1 MATFSEAL
9 DAMKNN
15 GIVQLPDGSTYCLC
29 SSTELLTDLVSTEV
43 ADLIGALSGVIQP
56 VFFKGDSKVIQ
67 RIKSHNLDGCRR
79 STICCGMIGY
89 FLRSKP
95 ILVCIRMNTQ
105 VDYQ

>member
-29 SSTELLTDLVSTEV
+29 SSTELLTDLVSAEV

-56 VFFKGDSKVIQ
+56 VFFKGDSKNKIAQ
-67 RIKSHNLDGCRR
+67 FGWMP
-79 STICCGMIGY
+79 TIGDL
-89 FLRSKP
+89 LRDDW
-95 ILVCIRMNTQ
+95 ILPEK
-105 VDYQ
+105 

>member
-56 VFFKGDSKVIQ
+56 VFFKGDSKNKIAQ
-67 RIKSHNLDGCRR
+67 FGWMP
-79 STICCGMIGY
+79 TINDL
-89 FLRSKP
+89 LRDDW
-95 ILVCIRMNTQ
+95 ILSQ
-105 VDYQ
+105 

>member
-9 DAMKNN
+9 DVMKNN

-56 VFFKGDSKVIQ
+56 VFFKGDSKNKIAQ
-67 RIKSHNLDGCRR
+67 FGWMP
-79 STICCGMIGY
+79 TINDL
-89 FLRSKP
+89 LRDDW
-95 ILVCIRMNTQ
+95 ILPQ
-105 VDYQ
+105 

>member
-29 SSTELLTDLVSTEV
+29 SSTELLTDLVSAEV

-56 VFFKGDSKVIQ
+56 VFFKGDSKNKIAQ
-67 RIKSHNLDGCRR
+67 FGWMP
-79 STICCGMIGY
+79 TINDL
-89 FLRSKP
+89 LRDDW
-95 ILVCIRMNTQ
+95 ILPQ
-105 VDYQ
+105 

>member
-56 VFFKGDSKVIQ
+56 VFFKGDPKNKIAQ
-67 RIKSHNLDGCRR
+67 FGWMP
-79 STICCGMIGY
+79 TINDL
-89 FLRSKP
+89 LRDDW
-95 ILVCIRMNTQ
+95 ILPQ
-105 VDYQ
+105 

>member
-56 VFFKGDSKVIQ
+56 VFFKGDSKNKIAQ
-67 RIKSHNLDGCRR
+67 FGWMP
-79 STICCGMIGY
+79 TIGDL
-89 FLRSKP
+89 LRDDW
-95 ILVCIRMNTQ
+95 ILPEK
-105 VDYQ
+105 

>member
-56 VFFKGDSKVIQ
+56 VFFKGDSKNKIAQ
-67 RIKSHNLDGCRR
+67 FGWMP
-79 STICCGMIGY
+79 TINDL
-89 FLRSKP
+89 LRDDW
-95 ILVCIRMNTQ
+95 ILPQ
-105 VDYQ
+105 

>member
-56 VFFKGDSKVIQ
+56 VFFKGDSKNKIAQ
-67 RIKSHNLDGCRR
+67 FGWMP
-79 STICCGMIGY
+79 TISDL
-89 FLRSKP
+89 LRDDW
-95 ILVCIRMNTQ
+95 ILSQ
-105 VDYQ
+105 

>member
-1 MATFSEAL
+1 MATFSDAL

-56 VFFKGDSKVIQ
+56 VFFKGDSKNKIAQ
-67 RIKSHNLDGCRR
+67 FGWMP
-79 STICCGMIGY
+79 TINDL
-89 FLRSKP
+89 LRDDW
-95 ILVCIRMNTQ
+95 ILSQ
-105 VDYQ
+105 

>member
-56 VFFKGDSKVIQ
+56 VFFKGDSKNKIAQ
-67 RIKSHNLDGCRR
+67 FGWMP
-79 STICCGMIGY
+79 TINDL
-89 FLRSKP
+89 LRDDW
-95 ILVCIRMNTQ
+95 ILPEK
-105 VDYQ
+105 

>member
-56 VFFKGDSKVIQ
+56 VFFKGDSKNKIAQ
-67 RIKSHNLDGCRR
+67 FGWMPTINNL
-79 STICCGMIGY
+79 
-89 FLRSKP
+89 LRDDW
-95 ILVCIRMNTQ
+95 ILPEK
-105 VDYQ
+105 

>member
-9 DAMKNN
+9 DVMKNN

-56 VFFKGDSKVIQ
+56 VFFKGDSKNKIAQ
-67 RIKSHNLDGCRR
+67 FGWMP
-79 STICCGMIGY
+79 TINDL
-89 FLRSKP
+89 LRDDW
-95 ILVCIRMNTQ
+95 ILPEK
-105 VDYQ
+105 

>member
-9 DAMKNN
+9 DVMKNN

-56 VFFKGDSKVIQ
+56 VFFKGDSKNKIAQ
-67 RIKSHNLDGCRR
+67 FGWMP
-79 STICCGMIGY
+79 TIND
-89 FLRSKP
+89 LVRDDW
-95 ILVCIRMNTQ
+95 ILPEK
-105 VDYQ
+105 

>member
-29 SSTELLTDLVSTEV
+29 SSAELLTDLVSTEV

-56 VFFKGDSKVIQ
+56 VFFKGDSKNKIAQ
-67 RIKSHNLDGCRR
+67 FGWMP
-79 STICCGMIGY
+79 TINDL
-89 FLRSKP
+89 LRDDW
-95 ILVCIRMNTQ
+95 ILPEK
-105 VDYQ
+105 

>member
-56 VFFKGDSKVIQ
+56 VFFKGDSKNKIAQ
-67 RIKSHNLDGCRR
+67 FGWMP
-79 STICCGMIGY
+79 TIND
-89 FLRSKP
+89 LLWDDW
-95 ILVCIRMNTQ
+95 ILPQ
-105 VDYQ
+105 

>member
-56 VFFKGDSKVIQ
+56 VLFKGDSKNKIAQ
-67 RIKSHNLDGCRR
+67 FGWMP
-79 STICCGMIGY
+79 TINDL
-89 FLRSKP
+89 LRDDW
-95 ILVCIRMNTQ
+95 ILPEK
-105 VDYQ
+105 